1 MQVHIID
8 NFLSEED
15 CDYLIQYY
23 KDYKNKDKPGREI
36 KYGLTVL
43 LWMQVTPLFDFK
55 KTWIRYKYL
64 RKIKKDFPLEL
75 EHVKKI

>member
-23 KDYKNKDKPGREI
+23 KDYKNKDKPGRKI
-36 KYGLTVL
+36 NYGWGKHLYL
-43 LWMQVTPLFDFK
+43 ILK
-55 KTWIRYKYL
+55 KL
-64 RKIKKDFPLEL
+64 G
-75 EHVKKI
+75 